1 MLNQNGS
8 YMLWNHRTVVKL
20 IDPRYANPITDKVP
34 DILIYMESSV
44 SVKSVDLVYQILKRS
59 F

>member
-1 MLNQNGS
+1 
-8 YMLWNHRTVVKL
+8 MLWNHRTVVKL

-44 SVKSVDLVYQILKRS
+44 KSVDLVYQILKRS

>member
-1 MLNQNGS
+1 
-8 YMLWNHRTVVKL
+8 MLWNHRTFVKL

>member
-1 MLNQNGS
+1 
-8 YMLWNHRTVVKL
+8 MLWNHRTVVKL